1 MPMPG
6 AAPVMRGLMPQLNQ
20 KRDVAF
26 VDSHTVRD
34 TVKLKNWISSSK
46 QSKVVH
52 HEEEGRAQRIQHW
65 TTDEG
70 AAVHFF

>member
-1 MPMPG
+1 MSQKKAIEAKSCAPHLCAMPMPG
-6 AAPVMRGLMPQLNQ
+6 AAPVMKGLMPQLNQ

-46 QSKVVH
+46 QSKVV
-52 HEEEGRAQRIQHW
+52 QS
-65 TTDEG
+65 
-70 AAVHFF
+70 